1 MWNTFEGLIPWEIK
15 IKSTLICYKQVKFEI
30 QKYNTI
36 TIFFINIVAFRLRAK
51 SRDPFTSGRKVSSW
65 YFGFD
70 IVESSSFLKRG
81 AIIRLIPKVSSR
93 DTFPWDGIRCRTRSA
108 KHFEGAKTGA
118 GNIICRELAP
128 TFLPIPCAPS
138 CSFHDFSIL
147 ACQTETLL
155 RFSAIQNNST
165 KPAPSYFQFRDFT
178 RSLLRYRFP
187 KRFLARSHPVGL
199 LRVFIR
205 QTKRMNSR
213 YLEQRVG

>member
-138 CSFHDFSIL
+138 CSLPFTIFPSPRAKPKLCYVL
-147 ACQTETLL
+147 ARYKTIPRSQLHLTSS
-155 RFSAIQNNST
+155 SAILR
-165 KPAPSYFQFRDFT
+165 APSFDTGFRNGSWLDPTPSAYFAY
-178 RSLLRYRFP
+178 S
-187 KRFLARSHPVGL
+187 
-199 LRVFIR
+199 
-205 QTKRMNSR
+205 
-213 YLEQRVG
+213 